1 MESFVTTEGSMENL
15 TLFIIFGVIGVI
27 CIFNLTVGKK
37 NRQKAAQHNKD
48 VFGALRDKAVDT
60 FGQAKFDKMKKVFFA
75 DGKFQA
81 AEQSVFTMLRK
92 LI

>member
-1 MESFVTTEGSMENL
+1 MENL

-48 VFGALRDKAVDT
+48 VFGALRDKALDT
-60 FGQAKFDKMKKVFFA
+60 FGQVP
-75 DGKFQA
+75 A
-81 AEQSVFTMLRK
+81 ASNCATPCRQSSTR
-92 LI
+92 